1 MASQNLV
8 EQLTVQSDVI
18 SRLIQEAE
26 ASVDEEQR
34 FLLYGAARDECDKF
48 SRSLRSHL
56 SRKLPGHQL
65 NAA

>member
-1 MASQNLV
+1 MDTQNLV

-18 SRLIQEAE
+18 RRLIQEAE

-34 FLLYGAARDECDKF
+34 FLLYGAARNECNQF
-48 SRSLRSHL
+48 SRSLRSYL
-56 SRKLPGHQL
+56 SRKLPGYQL

>member
-1 MASQNLV
+1 MDTQNLV
-8 EQLTVQSDVI
+8 EQLAVQSDVI
-18 SRLIQEAE
+18 RRLIQEAE

-48 SRSLRSHL
+48 SRSLRSYL
-56 SRKLPGHQL
+56 SRKLPSHQL

>member
-1 MASQNLV
+1 MATLDLI

-34 FLLYGAARDECDKF
+34 FLLYGAARNECDKF
-48 SRSLRSHL
+48 SRYLRSYL

-65 NAA
+65 DAA

>member
-1 MASQNLV
+1 MDSQNLV

-26 ASVDEEQR
+26 ESVDEGQR
-34 FLLYGAARDECDKF
+34 FLLYGAARNECDKF
-48 SRSLRSHL
+48 SRSLRSYL